1 MGMDIE
7 VQEIRGLL
15 DDEKFMNA
23 VVKKVLKN
31 KDAME
36 DFVGDVTD
44 ALEDAI
50 EDDPQTRSMFLSA
63 ALADSSFR
71 DRVADALAE
80 EMIDD

>member
-1 MGMDIE
+1 MGIDIE
-7 VQEIRGLL
+7 VRDIRGLL

-23 VVKKVLKN
+23 VVKKVLQN

-36 DFVGDVTD
+36 DFVGDVTE

-50 EDDPQTRSMFLSA
+50 EEDPQTRSMFLTA
-63 ALADSSFR
+63 ALADNSFR